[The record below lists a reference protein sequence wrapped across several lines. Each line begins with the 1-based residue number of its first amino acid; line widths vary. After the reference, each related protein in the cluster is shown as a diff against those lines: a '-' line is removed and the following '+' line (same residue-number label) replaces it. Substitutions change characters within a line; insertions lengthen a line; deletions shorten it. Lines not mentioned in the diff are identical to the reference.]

1 MRILTWGEE
10 NGGKA
15 LNKNHGAQE
24 HKHCT
29 EKNALKWFKNKLYAA
44 EHKIRKLK
52 DNSLRV
58 I

>member
-1 MRILTWGEE
+1 MGEKHLIKIME
-10 NGGKA
+10 LKNTNTA
-15 LNKNHGAQE
+15 LKKNS
-24 HKHCT
+24 
-29 EKNALKWFKNKLYAA
+29 LKWFKNKLYAA